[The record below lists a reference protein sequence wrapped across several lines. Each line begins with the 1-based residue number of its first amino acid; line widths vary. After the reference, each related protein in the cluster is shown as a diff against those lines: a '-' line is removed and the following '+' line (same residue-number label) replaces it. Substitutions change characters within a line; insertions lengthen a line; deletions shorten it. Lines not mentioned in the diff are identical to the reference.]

1 MPVEYGEGKAGKQR
15 QTEESLP
22 TLIALSYPHKG
33 GDGDKDSV
41 LVYNQTQTKTEA
53 LLQLAYICNQYY

>member
-1 MPVEYGEGKAGKQR
+1 MGREKQENKDR
-15 QTEESLP
+15 QESLP